1 MPIVIKHILAV
12 EDNESI
18 KKSIVQTQ
26 SIENYAGLGNISD
39 HLLLVRDRMIFGRL
53 SFQTKSWT
61 TLVH

>member
-26 SIENYAGLGNISD
+26 SIENYAGLGYISD
-39 HLLLVRDRMIFGRL
+39 HLLLVRDRMIFERL